1 VTVEGSRTIW
11 AHSRNGSGRRHALVD
26 HLRET
31 ARLARLFAAPFGG
44 GEIAWWL
51 GLLHDVGKA
60 SCTWQEGLDRAE
72 ARGGPVGLDHK
83 SLGAQLA
90 LGRALGKFALAIEGH
105 HGGLGTPRSLSARL
119 ADLKMADRE
128 RNADAER
135 TLRGLLPEL
144 ARDES
149 IILPAAWGADP
160 LVAELALRLVF
171 SALCDADRLDTAAHG
186 ADAPGPAVRPDADWS
201 MLCERFEKRRV
212 ELLAERPPSPIDRI
226 RAEVYQACLTAAAA
240 GPGVFRLAAPTG
252 AGKTLA
258 SAGFALHHAVA
269 HELRRVVVALPF
281 LTITEQN
288 AAVYRRLLDDEDS
301 EDGARVVLEHHSG
314 INLDSDLPER
324 RWDKL
329 AAENWDAPFVVTTT
343 VRLFEALFDRKPSAM
358 RRLHRLAGAVVI
370 LDEVQA
376 LPHDML
382 VPILDV
388 LRKLVDHFGTT
399 VLLASATQPDFWHL
413 SPFRALPAREI
424 VREPGDLVD
433 RLRRVRF
440 EWRTDPSPTLEQVA
454 DEAAETAARGSQAM
468 VVVNT
473 TADAKRVFDRWRA
486 VLPPEVA
493 WHLSTRMCPAHRRRV
508 LARVHG
514 RLLEGAPTV
523 LVSTQLIEAGVD
535 IDFPVVYR
543 TLAPADSL
551 LQAAGRANREGRL
564 GMAGRVVI
572 VDPLDA
578 SSPPAYKQLVNVT
591 RVHFGPGKADPDGLD
606 ALRAYYQSIYGA
618 RNLEDPRH
626 VGQRI
631 QAARRNFDF
640 PAVREGPLRNAG
652 EKARDPT
659 YAFRM
664 IRDDGIA
671 VVTPDGADGEQA
683 QQVKALA
690 DQIRTSPR
698 PDMDAL
704 RDMQPYTTTVH
715 PSALRKPG
723 VMALLRPIIGEV
735 GAAGTLAEWT
745 GAYDPDTGIELDPR
759 IEEFVQ

>member
-1 VTVEGSRTIW
+1 
-11 AHSRNGSGRRHALVD
+11 VD

-44 GEIAWWL
+44 GQLAWWL
-51 GLLHDVGKA
+51 GLLHDAGKA
-60 SCTWQEGLDRAE
+60 SCAWQDGLSRAE
-72 ARGGPVGLDHK
+72 ARKGRVGLDHK

-90 LGRALGKFALAIEGH
+90 LGRDLGKFALAIDGH
-105 HGGLGTPRSLSARL
+105 HGGLGTPKALAARL
-119 ADLKMADRE
+119 ADLDDATRE
-128 RNADAER
+128 QNVDAER

-144 ARDES
+144 AGDQPIS
-149 IILPAAWGADP
+149 MPAAWGEDR

-186 ADAPGPAVRPDADWS
+186 ADASTPSVRADTDWP
-201 MLCERFEKRRV
+201 LLRDRFEQRRAR
-212 ELLAERPPSPIDRI
+212 LLAERPPSPIDGT
-226 RAEVYQACLTAAAA
+226 RAEVYQACLSAAALD
-240 GPGVFRLAAPTG
+240 PGVFRLAAPTG

-269 HELRRVVVALPF
+269 QGLQRVVAAVPF

-288 AAVYRRLLDDEDS
+288 AAVYRRLLDGDDPA
-301 EDGARVVLEHHSG
+301 DDARVVLEHHSG
-314 INLDSDLPER
+314 VDLDSDLPQR

-358 RRLHRLAGAVVI
+358 RRLHRLAGAVVV

-388 LRKLVDHFGTT
+388 LRTLVDHFGTT

-413 SPFRALPAREI
+413 SPFRALAAREI
-424 VREPGDLVD
+424 IAEPAGLAG
-433 RLRRVRF
+433 RLRRVSF
-440 EWRTDPSPTLEQVA
+440 EWRIDPSPTLEQVA
-454 DEAAETAARGSQAM
+454 DEAADAAAGGSQAM

-473 TADAKRVFDRWRA
+473 TADARRVLDRWRA
-486 VLPPEVA
+486 LVPTGVG

-508 LARVHG
+508 LAVVQE
-514 RLLEGAPTV
+514 RLAGGVPTM

-543 TLAPADSL
+543 VLAPADSL

-564 GMAGRVVI
+564 GLAGRVVI
-572 VDPLDA
+572 VDPPDA
-578 SSPPAYKQLVNVT
+578 GCPASYKQLINAT
-591 RVHFGPGKADPDGLD
+591 RVHFGPGRADPDQLG
-606 ALRAYYQSIYGA
+606 ALRAYYRSIYGA

-640 PAVREGPLRNAG
+640 PAVREGPLRDA
-652 EKARDPT
+652 AVSRDRDQSL
-659 YAFRM
+659 AFRM
-664 IRDDGIA
+664 IRDDGVA
-671 VVTPDGADGEQA
+671 VVTPDGADGAATSQR
-683 QQVKALA
+683 VSDLA
-690 DQIRTSPR
+690 EQIRTSPR
-698 PDMDAL
+698 PNMDAL
-704 RDMQPYTTTVH
+704 RELQPYTTTVH
-715 PSALRKPG
+715 PSALRTPG
-723 VMALLRPIIGEV
+723 VVALLRPIIGEV
-735 GAAGTLAEWT
+735 GAPGALAEWIGT
-745 GAYDPDTGIELDPR
+745 YDRDCGIDLDPR
-759 IEEFVQ
+759 IEEFLL